1 MRNKNLENTLKGSR
15 WAYTG
20 SIAMK
25 MHANR
30 LGVPFPSNRK
40 IGNINIASNNI
51 MRIYQIL
58 PNSWRIKGT
67 PSNRHMMFYTNN
79 GKKLNL
85 FKAGGSLAPSMN
97 RVQYINGIPV
107 MNINSLLN
115 KKRNV
120 MNNYNILRNENKI
133 KVNQNINLLKKLSSI
148 NSPKRKRNNNSP
160 KRNNNKNSS
169 RRRLFF

>member
-1 MRNKNLENTLKGSR
+1 MRNKNLENKLKGSK

-25 MHANR
+25 LHANR
-30 LGVPFPSNRK
+30 LGVPFPLNRK
-40 IGNINIASNNI
+40 IGNINIASNDI
-51 MRIYQIL
+51 MKLYALL

-79 GKKLNL
+79 GRKLNL
-85 FKAGGSLAPSMN
+85 FKAGGRLAPSMN
-97 RVQYINGIPV
+97 RVQFINGIPV

-120 MNNYNILRNENKI
+120 MNNYNFLKNENKI
-133 KVNQNINLLKKLSSI
+133 KVNRNINLLEKLKSR
-148 NSPKRKRNNNSP
+148 NSPKRKPNNSP
-160 KRNNNKNSS
+160 KRNNNNSS
-169 RRRLFF
+169 LKRRLFF